1 MNRSFIM
8 GVALCALAGCSSGEV
23 KLGVDVAPIQVAAVT
38 SAATD
43 SPDTAGNAER
53 TALELTRVRLLVAH
67 AKVGYAG
74 GRDCDSDETEI
85 GPQVVDLSAE
95 EIMNGA
101 HREFDLGKLPSGTYR
116 GAEIEIMPLEEDQDA
131 SDEVFADFKKTG
143 ASVLIDGFYLGNPF
157 TFSGHWLAEQGTDG
171 EVVID
176 EATPLNLAMTVDT
189 SSWFKDAESVT
200 LDPTNVEQHDAMSL
214 AICKS
219 LDTQPQLTEG
229 PKRTKPGAGPGG
241 GGGADHA
248 HCVEGS
254 P

>member
-23 KLGVDVAPIQVAAVT
+23 KLGVDVAPIKVAATST
-38 SAATD
+38 SADSTD
-43 SPDTAGNAER
+43 TTGFAER

-74 GRDCDSDETEI
+74 GRGCDSDETEI
-85 GPQVVDLSAE
+85 GPQVVDLSAD
-95 EIMNGA
+95 EILNGA
-101 HREFDLGKLPSGTYR
+101 HREFDLGNLPSGTYR
-116 GAEIEIMPLEEDQDA
+116 GAEIEIMPLEADQDA

-143 ASVLIDGFYLGNPF
+143 ASMLIDGFYLGNPF
-157 TFSGHWLAEQGTDG
+157 TFSGRWLAEQGTDG
-171 EVVID
+171 EVELD
-176 EATPLNLAMTVDT
+176 EATPLNLTMTVDS

-200 LDPTNVEQHDAMSL
+200 LDPTNVEQHEAMSV

-229 PKRTKPGAGPGG
+229 PKRTKPGAGHGR
-241 GGGADHA
+241 GGGADHV
-248 HCVEGS
+248 HCVEGT